1 MKKKDVAT
9 FIEEMESIGDEWT
22 PEQVEDVYGDYSL
35 DEALAD
41 RKASLGTLFDV
52 IEKLINRDQGGADI

>member
-1 MKKKDVAT
+1 MNKKDIDI
-9 FIEEMESIGDEWT
+9 FIEKMETIGDEWT

-41 RKASLGTLFDV
+41 RKASVGTLFDIFGKV
-52 IEKLINRDQGGADI
+52 LNRD